1 MSEFLDNL
9 RNMDD
14 ESKKK
19 IKLLGIGLIGFIML
33 IIIIAIIVAIINRK
47 TSYEDMEIIMS
58 KAAYSYYQDNLGKL
72 PTESSKTSVV
82 DETTLVNGKY
92 MKSIKKYTKDETC
105 KGRVEVT
112 YNNGDF
118 DYQTYLTC
126 NSFTTI
132 LLKDQIKKDNL
143 LVTSGAG
150 LYDENGILR
159 FRGEKLNNYLKV
171 KNTIYR
177 IIKIDN
183 EDKIYIIPENMDDND
198 EKVFV
203 YWDDRYNSE
212 EQINCGINDYS
223 LSRIKDSLDVIYNSL
238 DKELKAKT
246 TNFTACVANRSEN
259 DIINTGDIECSKK
272 IENSTISLL
281 PIYEYIRASIA
292 PACQTTSSKECKN
305 YNYMYTDSYMWWS
318 GTGDSTNTDK
328 IYSVNYSGEIDKDRG
343 NSRKV
348 ARYVVA
354 LKANTLLKEG
364 NGTKKSP
371 YQIR

>member
-1 MSEFLDNL
+1 MSELLENL
-9 RNMDD
+9 KNMDD

-19 IKLLGIGLIGFIML
+19 VKLFGIGLIVVIVL
-33 IIIIAIIVAIINRK
+33 IIILAIIIAIINRK
-47 TSYEDMEIIMS
+47 TSYEDMENIMS

-126 NSFTTI
+126 NSFSTS
-132 LLKDQIKKDNL
+132 LLKDQIKKDNII
-143 LVTSGAG
+143 VTSGAG

-159 FRGEKLNNYLKV
+159 FRGEKLNNYLKS
-171 KNTIYR
+171 KDEIYR
-177 IIKIDN
+177 IIKIDDN
-183 EDKIYIIPENMDDND
+183 GKIYIIPEDMDDND
-198 EKVFV
+198 EKLFV

-212 EQINCGINDYS
+212 EQINCGINDYT
-223 LSRIKDSLDVIYNSL
+223 LSRIKDSLDVIYNNL
-238 DKELKAKT
+238 NKELKSKT
-246 TNFTACVANRSEN
+246 TTFTACVGNRSEH
-259 DIINTGDIECSKK
+259 DLINTGDIECSKK
-272 IENSTISLL
+272 IENASISLL
-281 PIYEYIRASIA
+281 PIYEYIKASIA
-292 PACQTTSSKECKN
+292 PACQTTASKECKN
-305 YNYMYTDSYMWWS
+305 YNYLYKDTYMWWT
-318 GTGDSTNTDK
+318 GTGDSSNTDK
-328 IYSVNYSGEIDKDRG
+328 IYSINYSGEIDKDRG

-354 LKANTLLKEG
+354 LKENTLLKDG
-364 NGTKKSP
+364 NGTKSKP

>member
-19 IKLLGIGLIGFIML
+19 IKLLGIGLIGFIIL

-126 NSFTTI
+126 NSFTTS
-132 LLKDQIKKDNL
+132 LLRDQIKKDNL
-143 LVTSGAG
+143 VVTSGSG
-150 LYDENGILR
+150 LYNQNETLS
-159 FRGEKLNNYLKV
+159 FRGESINNYLKIDNEV
-171 KNTIYR
+171 YR
-177 IIKIDN
+177 IIKIDPNGNIFITLDLVN
-183 EDKIYIIPENMDDND
+183 ESDDKYFI
-198 EKVFV
+198 K
-203 YWDDRYNSE
+203 WDDRYNTESDSN
-212 EQINCGINDYS
+212 IGINNYS
-223 LSRIKDSLDVIYNSL
+223 LSRIKDSLNQIYNSL
-238 DKELKAKT
+238 SKDLKANLINFDLC
-246 TNFTACVANRSEN
+246 TNKRNLSATIN
-259 DIINTGDIECSKK
+259 DGSIE
-272 IENSTISLL
+272 
-281 PIYEYIRASIA
+281 
-292 PACQTTSSKECKN
+292 CQTTENTKIGLLTTYDYINASLAPLCSSVASKECKN
-305 YNYMYTDSYMWWS
+305 YNYLYNEQNYWLATASTDNTFDIYYVDLV
-318 GTGDSTNTDK
+318 GEIEKTYGDS
-328 IYSVNYSGEIDKDRG
+328 SKD
-343 NSRKV
+343 